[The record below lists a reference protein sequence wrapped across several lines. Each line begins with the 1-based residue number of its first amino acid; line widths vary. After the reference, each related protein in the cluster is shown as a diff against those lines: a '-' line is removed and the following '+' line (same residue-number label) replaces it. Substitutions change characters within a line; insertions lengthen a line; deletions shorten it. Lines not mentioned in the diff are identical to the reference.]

1 MNTSKKQISG
11 ALEDEGIRYGGC
23 DKSSCKMFIVIN
35 EALLAVINAPGEL
48 GKEAYTYGKGIYQ
61 VMSY

>member
-1 MNTSKKQISG
+1 VNTSKEISG
-11 ALEDEGIRYGGC
+11 AFEDERIRYRGC

-35 EALLAVINAPGEL
+35 EALLAVTNASGEL
-48 GKEAYTYGKGIYQ
+48 GKDAYTYAKGIYQ